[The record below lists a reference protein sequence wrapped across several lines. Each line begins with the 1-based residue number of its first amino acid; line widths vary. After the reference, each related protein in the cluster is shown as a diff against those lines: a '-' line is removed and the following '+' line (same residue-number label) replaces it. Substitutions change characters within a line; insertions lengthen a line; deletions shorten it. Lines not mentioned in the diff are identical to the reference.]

1 MKLVF
6 VYSEWCGS
14 MHGKFDIENLYSAN
28 KGLTGSESD
37 FFNMARELS
46 AWGNDVTIIC
56 DALEEVEKSR
66 ALAGARVLS
75 IKKYPKNVAF
85 EKDTV
90 FLAWNDPRV
99 LAHVPTENLRIYK
112 HEINDFS
119 YCPKEFENFA
129 DYWVFLSRKQL
140 DHNLRLHPNVPREKC
155 YIGWNSINLELS
167 ASGKKRDPNK
177 IVYCSSPDRGLHNLL
192 EIFPEIRRRN
202 PQTTLHVFYE
212 IERWI
217 SWVKTWP
224 ETNILRKRGE
234 LIEKL
239 LENLGKNG
247 KNGVYLRGFVS
258 NETMAKELSTAAIL
272 AYPCEPVSFTEG
284 FSISIIDAAAA
295 GCIPI
300 ISDADA
306 LAELHGQ
313 SVVMIPGIPSLKKEE
328 WIKTILDFIGSAEDM
343 NEQEA
348 ARRPQIEWAKEIGKL
363 HAARF
368 SRQIMA
374 QKWEKFI
381 VAALLEKKIIRQFL
395 GGPHLSME
403 EIFLPASSLLESKL
417 ARPCSQEGA
426 PWGFPEPILRALPCP
441 TPINAKFQNHQ
452 PGETPVKPT
461 RIAMVYGKFCSQI
474 HGPFQP
480 KDLYEA
486 QGLTGSESFFFNTVW
501 GLSELGYQ
509 VDAFCDVVKPYRS
522 PELAGAHVYPI
533 DTKMGDDYD
542 AYLTWNEPDLLRDL
556 KTKDPRKVTICA
568 QQLNDFNSYT
578 KPDFEKVIDAFVF
591 PSETHQNYMLGIT
604 QIQKEKTHVIPN
616 SINLEFYE
624 PAQGCHKR
632 NPHSIVWASSPDRG
646 LHVLLELFP
655 KIRQKVPDAILKIF
669 YRFEPWYQ
677 GVKDAVTPNGQRARY
692 IKECIDRLGKYG
704 ENGVFL
710 IGAISNREMA
720 KEFLSSKV
728 LAYTCE
734 PFRFTEGFSVTIM
747 DACAAGCI
755 PIISDVDAIGE
766 VYADAAEIIKG
777 KPSKNKDQWIGKIVE
792 MLTNDDKATKA
803 QERARTF
810 AQEFSRQRA
819 AKSWDVLIKNPTTKE
834 R

>member
-1 MKLVF
+1 
-6 VYSEWCGS
+6 

-37 FFNMARELS
+37 FFNMARELA
-46 AWGNDVTIIC
+46 AWGHDVTIIC
-56 DALEEVEKSR
+56 DTLEEIEKSH
-66 ALAGARVLS
+66 ALGGARVLS
-75 IKKYPKNVAF
+75 ISEYPGNVSF
-85 EKDTV
+85 EKNAV
-90 FLAWNDPRV
+90 FLAWNDPRA
-99 LAHVPTENLRIYK
+99 LAPVPPQNLRIYK

-119 YCPKEFENFA
+119 YCPKEFENFV

-140 DHNLRLHPNVPREKC
+140 DHNLRLHPNIPREKC

-167 ASGKKRDPNK
+167 ASGKRRDPHK
-177 IVYCSSPDRGLHNLL
+177 IIYCSSPDRGLHNLL
-192 EIFPEIRRRN
+192 EIFPEIRRQN
-202 PQTTLHVFYE
+202 PKTTLHVFYE

-224 ETNILRKRGE
+224 EANILRKRGE

-247 KNGVYLRGFVS
+247 KNGVYLRSFVS
-258 NETMAKELSTAAIL
+258 NDNMAKELSTAAIL

-306 LAELHGQ
+306 LGEIHGE
-313 SVVMIPGIPSLKKEE
+313 SVVMIPGIPSRKKEE
-328 WIKTILDFIGSAEDM
+328 WIKTILGFIGSIEDT

-348 ARRPQIEWAKEIGKL
+348 TKEARIEWSTEIGRL
-363 HAARF
+363 HAIRF
-368 SRQIMA
+368 SRQIMG

-381 VAALLEKKIIRQFL
+381 EGALVQKGIRNQFL
-395 GGPHLSME
+395 GYPHLPME
-403 EIFLPASSLLESKL
+403 KIFLHASSLLESKL
-417 ARPCSQEGA
+417 TRPYARKD
-426 PWGFPEPILRALPCP
+426 WGFPELILQTSAPVPLDV
-441 TPINAKFQNHQ
+441 NFQNNQ
-452 PGETPVKPT
+452 PGEIPVKAI
-461 RIAMVYGKFCSQI
+461 RIAMVYGKFCTQI

-486 QGLTGSESFFFNTVW
+486 QGLTGSESFFFNTAW

-509 VDAFCDVVKPYRS
+509 VDAFCDVPKLWRS
-522 PELAGAHVYPI
+522 AELGGVHVYPI

-542 AYLTWNEPDLLRDL
+542 AYLTWNEPDLFRDL
-556 KTKDPRKVTICA
+556 KAKNPKKITICA
-568 QQLNDFNSYT
+568 QQLNDFDSYT
-578 KPDFEKVIDAFVF
+578 RPGYEEVIDMFVF
-591 PSETHQNYMLGIT
+591 PSKIHRNYILGISP
-604 QIQKEKTHVIPN
+604 IRPEKSAVIPN

-624 PAQGCHKR
+624 TEEGRRKR

-655 KIRQKVPDAILKIF
+655 KIRQRVPDAILKIF
-669 YRFEPWYQ
+669 YRFDPWYQ
-677 GVKDAVTPNGQRARY
+677 GVKDAMTPNGQRARY
-692 IKECIDRLGKYG
+692 INECINRLGKYG

-710 IGAISNREMA
+710 IGQISNREMA
-720 KEFLSSKV
+720 RELLSSSV

-747 DACAAGCI
+747 DACAAGCV
-755 PIISDVDAIGE
+755 PIISDADAIGE
-766 VYADAAEIIKG
+766 VYANAAEIIKG
-777 KPSKNKDQWIGKIVE
+777 KPSKNKERWIETIIG
-792 MLTNDDKATKA
+792 MLTDDERAGKAR
-803 QERARTF
+803 ERARTF
-810 AQEFSRQRA
+810 AQKFSRQEA
-819 AKSWDVLIKNPTTKE
+819 AKSWDALIKKLLPKAGTENGQ
-834 R
+834 